1 MGLAHVATADQTDTD
16 LRHGTPFLADA
27 CCNRLQNSYPD
38 RTFGA
43 IAIDPHSNDGAFQR
57 GDIMTAGRETIRLT
71 VAQAIVRYLMSQF
84 IEIDGVET
92 RICGGGFGIFGHGN
106 VPCLGEALFPVHELP
121 LYRGQNEQSMGFAAA
136 AYSKYHLRKRFMFCT
151 ASAGPGT
158 ANLLTASALAH
169 ANRLPMLMLCGDTFL
184 TRLPDPVLQ
193 QLEHFGNPTL
203 GLNDAFKAVT
213 RFWDRIT
220 HPAQIIQSLPAA
232 LNTMLDPAD
241 CGPAFL
247 ALPQDLQ
254 GWAYDYPAAFFERR
268 VHRIR
273 RQAPDAAE
281 IADAAKLLSGAKRP
295 MIIAGGGVQYSGAVA
310 ELTTFADAHAIPVV
324 ETIAGRA
331 NMVAEHAL
339 NIGPVGVTG
348 SDSAN
353 VIAAKADVIL
363 AVGTRLQ
370 DFTTGSWTA
379 FAKDAKIIAMNVGR
393 HDATKHLSQPVVGDA
408 KLGLVALGQALEDYV
423 APTGWTD
430 HARAE
435 RVKWDSYVATNVA
448 HGNGPNSYTQAIGV
462 VNELCDARDRIVT
475 AAGGL
480 PAEVTANWRTRD
492 IGTVDVEFG
501 FSCMGYEIAGGWG
514 ARIAQSELES
524 TADTVVF
531 VGDGSYL
538 LMNSDIYSSV
548 LTQKKLIV
556 LVLDNGG
563 FAVINKLQNNTGN
576 ESFNNL
582 IKDCPTVPEPF
593 AVDFEGHARSMG
605 ADAVTVANPAELGEA
620 FKRAK
625 AADKTTVIVMQ
636 VDPYD
641 GWTTEGHTWWEVGTA
656 EVSES
661 ATVREKHAEWESERV
676 KQRQGI

>member
-1 MGLAHVATADQTDTD
+1 
-16 LRHGTPFLADA
+16 
-27 CCNRLQNSYPD
+27 
-38 RTFGA
+38 
-43 IAIDPHSNDGAFQR
+43 
-57 GDIMTAGRETIRLT
+57 MTRANGTIRLT
-71 VAQAIVRYLMSQF
+71 TAQAITRYLLNQF
-84 IEIDGVET
+84 IDIDGVET

-106 VPCLGEALFPVHELP
+106 VPCLGEALYPHIDALP

-136 AYSKYHLRKRFMFCT
+136 AYAKYHLRRRFMFCT

-203 GLNDAFKAVT
+203 GVNDAFKAVT
-213 RFWDRIT
+213 RYWDRIT
-220 HPAQIIQSLPAA
+220 HPAQVIQSLPAA
-232 LNTMLDPAD
+232 LATILDPAD

-247 ALPQDLQ
+247 GLPQDVQ
-254 GWAYDYPAAFFERR
+254 GWAYDYPESFFARR

-273 RQAPDAAE
+273 RQGPDSAE
-281 IADAAKLLSGAKRP
+281 IADAVAALAGAERP

-310 ELTTFADAHAIPVV
+310 ELTAFAEAYSIPIV

-331 NMVAEHAL
+331 NLLATHPL
-339 NIGPVGVTG
+339 NIGPIGVTG

-353 VIAAKADVIL
+353 TIAEQADVVL

-379 FAKDAKIIAMNVGR
+379 FAKDAQIIGLNAAR
-393 HDATKHLSQPVVGDA
+393 HDAMKHLSLPVVGDA
-408 KLGLVALGQALEDYV
+408 KQGLAALQDALAGYRAPEGWTTFAQAERRKWDAYV
-423 APTGWTD
+423 AG
-430 HARAE
+430 
-435 RVKWDSYVATNVA
+435 NVA
-448 HGNGPNSYTQAIGV
+448 HGNRPNSYAQAIGV
-462 VNELCDARDRIVT
+462 VNALCDPRDRIVT

-480 PAEVTANWRTRD
+480 PAEVTANWRTLGL
-492 IGTVDVEFG
+492 GTVDVEFG

-514 ARIAQSELES
+514 ARIAQAEAEPER
-524 TADTVVF
+524 DTIVF

-548 LTQKKLIV
+548 LTQKKLII

-563 FAVINKLQNNTGN
+563 FAVINKLQNNTGQD
-576 ESFNNL
+576 SFNNL
-582 IKDCPTVPEPF
+582 IADCPTVPDPF
-593 AVDFEGHARSMG
+593 TVDFEAHARAMG
-605 ADAVTVANPAELGEA
+605 ADAVTVANPAELGAA
-620 FKRAK
+620 FTRAK

-636 VDPYD
+636 VDPYE
-641 GWTTEGHTWWEVGTA
+641 GWTTEGHAWWEVGTPQ
-656 EVSES
+656 VSDN
-661 ATVREKHAEWESERV
+661 ANVRAKHAEIEGTRAR
-676 KQRQGI
+676 QRQGV